1 MIRRNITY
9 KEKGLIIP
17 LYKAIVRPPLEYC
30 IIIIIKCMYSRCRRD
45 EIHVCFAY
53 ASPQCMPHM

>member
-1 MIRRNITY
+1 MRIYIY
-9 KEKGLIIP
+9 IFILFKL
-17 LYKAIVRPPLEYC
+17 LLQLFL
-30 IIIIIKCMYSRCRRD
+30 IIIIKCMYSRCRRD